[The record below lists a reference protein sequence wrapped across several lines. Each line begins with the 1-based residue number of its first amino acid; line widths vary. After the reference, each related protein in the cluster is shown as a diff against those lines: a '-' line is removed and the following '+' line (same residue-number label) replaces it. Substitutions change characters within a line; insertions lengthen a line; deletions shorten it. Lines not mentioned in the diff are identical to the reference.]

1 MRAGRLRHRV
11 RAERE
16 TSTLDGFGAP
26 VVAWL
31 SLGTRWASVE
41 DLDGR
46 ELIEARQVE
55 SRATVRVTMRYFD
68 GMTASDRLLK
78 IGPSNTI
85 ERTLNVTHVGDP
97 VGRARMTSILCTEA
111 VDG

>member
-11 RAERE
+11 RVERD
-16 TSTLDGFGAP
+16 TSAQDGFGAP
-26 VVAWL
+26 SVSWS

-41 DLDGR
+41 DLAGR

-68 GMTASDRLLK
+68 RMTASDRLIK
-78 IGPSNTI
+78 IGPSNTDA
-85 ERTLNVTHVGDP
+85 RTLNITHVGDP
-97 VGRARMTSILCTEA
+97 VGRARMTQILCIEA
-111 VDG
+111 E